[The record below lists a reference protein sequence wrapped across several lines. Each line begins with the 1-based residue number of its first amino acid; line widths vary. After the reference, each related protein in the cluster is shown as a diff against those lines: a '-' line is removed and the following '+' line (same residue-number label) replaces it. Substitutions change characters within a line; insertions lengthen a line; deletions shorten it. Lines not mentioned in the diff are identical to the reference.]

1 MDSVSVFFYQFVKPY
16 PVFVACLHDKGDIGQ
31 RF

>member
-1 MDSVSVFFYQFVKPY
+1 MDSVPVFFYQFVKQY
-16 PVFVACLHDKGDIGQ
+16 LVFVACLHDKGDIGQ